1 MFARLEGPSLNMR
14 HLQEYIA
21 FARTLNFSS
30 AAREVYLSQS
40 TLSTHMQKLEAAV
53 GVPLINHG
61 VKPSL
66 TPSGKLFLEYAE
78 RIVCLCLDSVNA
90 VRDYSSSALSLTVEE
105 PLPAS
110 RLFYAI
116 ARSRD
121 YFADTYPQAR
131 LSLHSLAGCASADA
145 IREGHVEVAQ
155 IVDANPWDSDAFA
168 RRCRSQ
174 GLEALPVAAEPPI
187 VWMQADHRL
196 ASLETVSLQDL
207 ATTPI
212 LLPADVRYDEWRG
225 VIKAWFASA
234 DVTPV
239 LNLQVTGTRTEFY
252 MTRPNE
258 RVFLLPE
265 PETTTKVLL
274 GTHGLV
280 PRRLRNVGCYYVS
293 LAYSPDS
300 KNPLLPLFVDFMR
313 EELGRLP
320 EGKTREGAL

>member
-1 MFARLEGPSLNMR
+1 MFTRLEGPSLNIR

-30 AAREVYLSQS
+30 AARDVYLSQS

-61 VKPSL
+61 IRPTL

-78 RIVCLCLDSVNA
+78 RIVCLYLDSVNA
-90 VRDYSSSALSLTVEE
+90 VRDYSSSALSLSVEE

-110 RLFYAI
+110 NLFYAI
-116 ARSRD
+116 ARSLD
-121 YFADTYPQAR
+121 YFAGTYPQAR
-131 LSLHSLAGCASADA
+131 LSLLSLAGYAPVDA
-145 IREGHVEVAQ
+145 IRERHVEVAQ
-155 IVDANPWDSDAFA
+155 IVDANPWDSDAFVE
-168 RRCRSQ
+168 RCHAQ
-174 GLEALPVAAEPPI
+174 GIEVLPVAAESPI
-187 VWMQADHRL
+187 IWMQADHRL
-196 ASLETVSLQDL
+196 ASLETVSLRDL

-212 LLPADVRYDEWRG
+212 LLPADIRYDEWRG
-225 VIKAWFASA
+225 LIKAWFASA

-239 LNLQVTGTRTEFY
+239 LNLQVTETRTEFY

-265 PETTTKVLL
+265 SENTTRILL

-280 PRRLRNVGCYYVS
+280 PRRLRDVDCYYIS
-293 LAYSPDS
+293 LAYSSDS
-300 KNPLLPLFVDFMR
+300 KNPLLPLFVDCMR
-313 EELGRLP
+313 EELGEAL
-320 EGKTREGAL
+320 EDGIGEGAR

>member
-131 LSLHSLAGCASADA
+131 LSLHSHAGCASA
-145 IREGHVEVAQ
+145 
-155 IVDANPWDSDAFA
+155 
-168 RRCRSQ
+168 
-174 GLEALPVAAEPPI
+174 
-187 VWMQADHRL
+187 
-196 ASLETVSLQDL
+196 
-207 ATTPI
+207 
-212 LLPADVRYDEWRG
+212 
-225 VIKAWFASA
+225 
-234 DVTPV
+234 
-239 LNLQVTGTRTEFY
+239 
-252 MTRPNE
+252 
-258 RVFLLPE
+258 
-265 PETTTKVLL
+265 
-274 GTHGLV
+274 
-280 PRRLRNVGCYYVS
+280 
-293 LAYSPDS
+293 
-300 KNPLLPLFVDFMR
+300 
-313 EELGRLP
+313 
-320 EGKTREGAL
+320 